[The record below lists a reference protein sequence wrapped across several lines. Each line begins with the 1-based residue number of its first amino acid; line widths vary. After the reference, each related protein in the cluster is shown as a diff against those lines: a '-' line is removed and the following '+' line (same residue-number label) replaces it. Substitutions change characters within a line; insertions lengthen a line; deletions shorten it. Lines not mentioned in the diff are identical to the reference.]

1 MKNKNLF
8 KILSFTFSLI
18 VIMNVSACASSKG
31 IAEPHKTEGP
41 LFAHNNPGSDN
52 VKSGKPVDI
61 NKYRDLLIDINRY
74 TTNGGYYQK
83 KHEKHLLSMAGEIV
97 EGQNLEISKKSVGFY
112 FDKIS
117 ANKDI
122 LFLGFDVNIEKE
134 NTSDYGKFSVNII
147 KENVNGIIDL
157 MYKYNFILNESGI
170 AGIVI
175 GFKWKAG
182 MNFEHVNIWMN
193 KEDIRLFYNKKITIN
208 ELFLRS
214 ITTNSSGKVIL
225 LPI

>member
-182 MNFEHVNIWMN
+182 KNFELVNIWMN